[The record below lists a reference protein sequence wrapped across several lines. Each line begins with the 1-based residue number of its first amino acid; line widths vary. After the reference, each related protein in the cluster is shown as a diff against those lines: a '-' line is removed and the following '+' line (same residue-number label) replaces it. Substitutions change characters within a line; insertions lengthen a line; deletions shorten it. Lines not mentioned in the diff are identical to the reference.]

1 MPLVNP
7 PPLTG
12 TFPAR
17 RIPAARHVLNAFSA
31 LILALLAVIYAA
43 GPAHAHADLV
53 RSDPTA
59 GSVVRREPN
68 QVTLYF
74 SEKVTTRLGTTVRV
88 VGPDGRELAGTHGSS
103 IPAGA
108 GAGAG
113 TADAL
118 AVPLLQDPAQGTF
131 AIVWHVVAADDG
143 HATEGVVMF
152 SVGRPSPVSA
162 GANAARVADRPDRV
176 VGVIQDAA
184 VWLAFLGYALI
195 VGDLTL
201 RVVARFA
208 GRPPPC
214 GAIPGA
220 PGWPILAAATLA
232 QYLVYGPYVSGGSLR
247 QGFSRSLIS
256 GTLGTRT
263 GHALGFRIVL
273 LVLLA
278 ISGDWLLS
286 SISSA
291 RSRIGPTAL
300 AAFVAVGLAVTWSAT
315 SHAADGSS
323 STVAMAATTLHVVA
337 MGVWLGGLISLL
349 GTLRGE
355 PDAALAR
362 AFSNVAL
369 AAVALLAATGV
380 YQAWREIGDFDALAS
395 TGYGRLLLA
404 KVSTLA
410 VILLVAAKS
419 RTAARR
425 ESESHDARA
434 LRRSVIL
441 EAAGIAVLLLLTTV
455 LIGTAPPHAAA

>member
-12 TFPAR
+12 TFPAH

-31 LILALLAVIYAA
+31 LVLALLAVIYAA
-43 GPAHAHADLV
+43 GLAHAHADLV
-53 RSDPTA
+53 RSVPTA
-59 GSVVRREPN
+59 GSIVRREPN

-108 GAGAG
+108 SAG

-162 GANAARVADRPDRV
+162 GANAARVANRPDRV
-176 VGVIQDAA
+176 VGVIQDTA

-201 RVVARFA
+201 RIVARFA
-208 GRPPPC
+208 SRPPPC
-214 GAIPGA
+214 GAIPSA
-220 PGWPILAAATLA
+220 SGWLILAAATLA
-232 QYLVYGPYVSGGSLR
+232 QYLVYGPYVSGGPLR

-263 GHALGFRIVL
+263 GHALEFRIVL

-286 SISSA
+286 WISSA

-337 MGVWLGGLISLL
+337 MGIWLGGLISLL

-425 ESESHDARA
+425 EAESHDARA

-441 EAAGIAVLLLLTTV
+441 EAVGIAVLLLLTTV

>member
-1 MPLVNP
+1 M
-7 PPLTG
+7 
-12 TFPAR
+12 
-17 RIPAARHVLNAFSA
+17 LNAFSA
-31 LILALLAVIYAA
+31 LVLALLAVIYAA

-59 GSVVRREPN
+59 GSIVRREPN

-103 IPAGA
+103 IP
-108 GAGAG
+108 AGAG

-184 VWLAFLGYALI
+184 VWLAFLSYALI

-208 GRPPPC
+208 GRPPPR

-220 PGWPILAAATLA
+220 PGWLILAAATLT
-232 QYLVYGPYVSGGSLR
+232 QYLVYGPYISGGSLR

-286 SISSA
+286 WISSA

-300 AAFVAVGLAVTWSAT
+300 TAVVAVGLAVTWSAT
-315 SHAADGSS
+315 SHAANGSS
-323 STVAMAATTLHVVA
+323 STVALAATTLHVVA

-355 PDAALAR
+355 PDASLAR

-425 ESESHDARA
+425 EAESHDVRA

-441 EAAGIAVLLLLTTV
+441 EAVGIAVLLLLTTV